1 MSKSDFSANNVREL
15 DDEEYRQFTT
25 PSITGEQTT
34 AVEPVVFLQS
44 FKNPRVSISRTPLGA
59 GPLSIVELFG
69 LHNELF
75 SAFVRVAVVRCMTCN
90 EPMDSPQDFKLARLP
105 EAGYIALSVEKP
117 KESISLRGH
126 CELLGAIRGVV
137 GRRLVRVSDDESQRG
152 APVIALGT
160 VAELERIRKEAIQ
173 WWEHGGGAVTLWHFT
188 ERSAQGEVLCTATN
202 QWRCATCETTEA
214 PLDRDRIDTESDCSV
229 CKGRGIVSP
238 RGLDDA
244 VCADCCG
251 VGRISRLGRYFIGD
265 VSLQDLRA
273 CSFLECQEMIVSEE
287 PFSQKLMRI
296 DQMGFGSYP
305 LATPVSWLSPGER
318 NLATMVC
325 AHLSGM
331 DAISFRVDGAETC
344 VAEKALRE
352 RFGRQATLI
361 RTKAPAVKARK
372 EGELILKGKEPAVVL
387 RDLMEFGIVGE
398 KLLIHKDS
406 LTSIEGESGC
416 GKSQLL
422 RALQERFRRRKATGS
437 RDDFNGIQKC
447 HLIDTCDVTKHQ
459 TVLEALGLDELL
471 AVEIA
476 SKRESQKLGVVF
488 SELIL
493 RQSRYKCGA
502 CLDKE
507 NVGASSKAMCSVCE
521 GSRYDRIIADISCG
535 GVLLRDIMTRPC
547 SQLWDVA
554 WRSEEFAALADML
567 KHTCFDEISLGDLL
581 CDSSPL
587 DRRFLALFGAL
598 MRFRLRGGDSL
609 ARGQKRSKPL
619 LILVDGPYI
628 LYSGHVEVLKNVVKS
643 LCDEGHTIVY
653 AGMPKAL
660 EFPGMSVIRL
670 RSQSRPRKERLR
682 GVTLRERYGRYVTM
696 E

>member
-25 PSITGEQTT
+25 PSILGDQAT

-44 FKNPRVSISRTPLGA
+44 FRNPRVSISRTPLGA

-117 KESISLRGH
+117 KESISLRDH

-152 APVIALGT
+152 VPVIALGT
-160 VAELERIRKEAIQ
+160 VGELERIRKEAIQ

-188 ERSAQGEVLCTATN
+188 ERSAQGELLCTATN

-214 PLDRDRIDTESDCSV
+214 PLDRDRVDTESDCSV
-229 CKGRGIVSP
+229 CKGRGIVSS

-251 VGRISRLGRYFIGD
+251 VGRVSRLGRYFIEG
-265 VSLQDLRA
+265 VSLQDVRA
-273 CSFLECQEMIVSEE
+273 CSFRECQEMLVNEA
-287 PFSQKLMRI
+287 PLSQKLIGITR
-296 DQMGFGSYP
+296 MGFGSYP
-305 LATPVSWLSPGER
+305 LGTPVSWLSPGER
-318 NLATMVC
+318 NLASIVC
-325 AHLSGM
+325 AQLSGL
-331 DAISFRVDGAETC
+331 DATIFRVDGAETC
-344 VAEKALRE
+344 IGEETLRE
-352 RFGRQATLI
+352 RFGSQAMVI
-361 RTKAPAVKARK
+361 RTKAPSSKCQKVD
-372 EGELILKGKEPAVVL
+372 ELPLKCKKPAVIL
-387 RDLMEFGIVGE
+387 RDLMEFGIVAE
-398 KLLIHKDS
+398 ELVIHKDS

-416 GKSQLL
+416 GKSQVL
-422 RALQERFRRRKATGS
+422 RALQERFRRRNAIDS

-447 HLIDTCDVTKHQ
+447 HYIDTGDTTKHQ
-459 TVLEALGLDELL
+459 TVLEALGLEELL
-471 AVEIA
+471 AFEIA
-476 SKRESQKLGVVF
+476 SKREAQRLGLVS
-488 SELIL
+488 SELTL
-493 RQSRYKCGA
+493 MKSRYKCVA
-502 CLDKE
+502 CIEKE
-507 NVGASSKAMCSVCE
+507 SVGADSEAICSICE
-521 GSRYDRIIADISCG
+521 GSRYERIIADISCG
-535 GVLLRDIMTRPC
+535 GVLVRDIMTRSC
-547 SQLWDVA
+547 SHLSDVA
-554 WRSEEFAALADML
+554 WRSAELVAAVDML
-567 KHTCFDEISLGDLL
+567 KHKCFDEVTLGDLL
-581 CDSSPL
+581 GDSSFL
-587 DRRFLALFGAL
+587 DRRFLELFGAL
-598 MRFRLRGGDSL
+598 LRLRTGE
-609 ARGQKRSKPL
+609 KRSMQKGS
-619 LILVDGPYI
+619 LILVDGPCI
-628 LYSGHVEVLKNVVKS
+628 LYAGHVEVLKDMIRA

-660 EFPGMSVIRL
+660 EFPGMSVIGL
-670 RSQSRPRKERLR
+670 RSQSRPREERLG